1 MLASALTVMSGAVV
15 APALPRIAANF
26 LGDPDVALKSR
37 LLLTLPALGVVLAGG
52 LAGWAADRF
61 GRLPVMQVSLVV
73 YAVAGSTGL
82 YLEGLD
88 PLLMGRLVLGLGV
101 AGIMTTA
108 TTLVAD
114 LWPGPARMRF
124 LGLQAAFMGLGGL
137 VFMTGGGALADQHWR
152 APFAL
157 YLASLLLL
165 VPALVSFRVGAP
177 STLPAGGLV
186 GMPAEGDKAPTF
198 LIYLAAMLGYGLFY
212 AIPTQLPFSLQ
223 ERLQAS
229 SLQVGLA
236 VGSSTVVSAVFSLMS
251 QRIIA
256 RLGAPR
262 TVALTFALVT
272 AGFALLARHRLG
284 PRLSGR
290 GAVGAGTGLL
300 MPNRPPVA
308 VRHRARPPWPRHGRP
323 DHRLLCRH
331 VRLAPAA
338 AARPGPL
345 RPAWPDGRVRRRLGA
360 GGLHRG
366 RRVADAAR
374 GRALLDELVGPVA
387 APPRAL
393 IPGAGAQALAV
404 DEPRLA
410 VPASASGAPSAGG
423 RRSVGAR
430 RRRRR
435 THRLARPAPG
445 GDDHPHRPR
454 HRSHGPSS
462 CRDHP
467 PAPTPGQGWRTG
479 GWPTAANGAILR
491 AGEILTRLRRSD
503 DEGGDHSGRYDPPG
517 QARRT
522 VPGAGRPDHP
532 GPRRGAR
539 HGGRPQRPHRRAGP
553 GHQPEPGRAGP
564 PGPLPDARRP
574 WRGRAALR
582 PPARRR

>member
-272 AGFALLARHRLG
+272 AGFALLAPDTGWALVF
-284 PRLSGR
+284 PAVAL
-290 GAVGAGTGLL
+290 VGAGTGLL
-300 MPNRPPVA
+300 MPNLAAWLASGTEP
-308 VRHRARPPWPRHGRP
+308 AR
-323 DHRLLCRH
+323 
-331 VRLAPAA
+331 
-338 AARPGPL
+338 
-345 RPAWPDGRVRRRLGA
+345 
-360 GGLHRG
+360 
-366 RRVADAAR
+366 R
-374 GRALLDELVGPVA
+374 GRAMGGLTTASFAGMFASPLLLQPVRAHYGLHGLTGAFA
-387 APPRAL
+387 AAS
-393 IPGAGAQALAV
+393 ALA
-404 DEPRLA
+404 A
-410 VPASASGAPSAGG
+410 CTAGG
-423 RRSVGAR
+423 AWLMR
-430 RRRRR
+430 
-435 THRLARPAPG
+435 
-445 GDDHPHRPR
+445 
-454 HRSHGPSS
+454 
-462 CRDHP
+462 
-467 PAPTPGQGWRTG
+467 
-479 GWPTAANGAILR
+479 
-491 AGEILTRLRRSD
+491 
-503 DEGGDHSGRYDPPG
+503 
-517 QARRT
+517 
-522 VPGAGRPDHP
+522 
-532 GPRRGAR
+532 PRRGAT
-539 HGGRPQRPHRRAGP
+539 G
-553 GHQPEPGRAGP
+553 
-564 PGPLPDARRP
+564 
-574 WRGRAALR
+574 
-582 PPARRR
+582 